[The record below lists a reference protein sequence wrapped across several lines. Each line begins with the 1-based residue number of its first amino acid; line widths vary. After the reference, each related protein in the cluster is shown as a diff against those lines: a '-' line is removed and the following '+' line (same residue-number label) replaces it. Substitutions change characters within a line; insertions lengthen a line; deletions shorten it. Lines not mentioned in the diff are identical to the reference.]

1 MKILDDI
8 RDRIKQ
14 SLGHERLLVQY
25 RLRLFAVM
33 ALVSLGIIAVL
44 GIQNSRDR
52 GWSDPGT
59 LTIWLGFLAVLIV
72 LFLLLK
78 GRHLAAG
85 HLYLGITEA
94 VIWYQLFFIEFETP
108 FTRLD
113 SLSLIFIVLVFTPFI
128 AGKRGI
134 IIHYS
139 INFAAFVGFYFHAMH
154 INMLPDVELY
164 DFFQDNGLTLIFI
177 CLFSYLLYEIT
188 EKAQE
193 HLLDANLQ
201 LKDSNLEIAATNE
214 ELRATMEELEAT
226 MEELEA
232 SNEELIDSQSRLE
245 KNERRLTMILENLP
259 QPLLYMRKN
268 SVRYV
273 NTPFLKLTGR
283 TSEEMR
289 ESGSFLSLLLD
300 DATLLSN
307 LEIEFNRSLR
317 GATPGT
323 IITLP
328 SFRTTSSRGE
338 LREVELQATVLDE
351 GFIILL
357 NDITEVQQSRQF
369 MVNTEKLM
377 TIGGLAAGVAHEIN
391 NPLGIITQ
399 GITAT
404 MKRIDPEKNANISVA
419 ETIGIDLDLVNAYCK
434 ERGILNYLEG
444 IQNSA
449 RRASEIITGM
459 LQFSRMSDDTREEID
474 IHALLEESISM
485 ASRDFDLKK
494 KYDFRMIDVL
504 RDYRAGD
511 SHVQCTPTE
520 IEQVFLNLLK
530 NSAQA
535 LSETAELRQPVIQI
549 HTSTEE
555 QNVII
560 RVEDNGPGIPPESM
574 DQIFEPFF
582 TTKKSEEGTG
592 LGLYVSRHIIV
603 NKHRGDIR
611 IEQRDGEGVR
621 FIITLPKNPD

>member
-1 MKILDDI
+1 MSVLPNI
-8 RDRIKQ
+8 RTQIKE
-14 SLGHERLLVQY
+14 SLSHERLLVQY

-44 GIQNSRDR
+44 GIQNGLDR

-59 LTIWLGFLAVLIV
+59 LTIWLGFLAVIIV
-72 LFLLLK
+72 LYLLLS
-78 GRHLAAG
+78 GRHLTAG
-85 HLYLGITEA
+85 HLYLTITAA
-94 VIWYQLFFIEFETP
+94 VIWHQLYFIEFESP

-113 SLSLIFIVLVFTPFI
+113 SISLIFIVLVFTPFI
-128 AGKRGI
+128 AGRKGI

-139 INFAAFVGFYFHAMH
+139 ANLAAFAGFYFHTMNL
-154 INMLPDVELY
+154 NMLSDLELGDY
-164 DFFQDNGLTLIFI
+164 FQDNALTLVFI

-201 LKDSNLEIAATNE
+201 LNDSNQEIASTNE
-214 ELRATMEELEAT
+214 ELKSTMEELEAA

-232 SNEELIDSQSRLE
+232 SNEELIDSQGRLE
-245 KNERRLTMILENLP
+245 KNEQRLTMILENLP

-273 NTPFLKLTGR
+273 NTPFLKLTGLN
-283 TSEEMR
+283 SEEVNKT
-289 ESGSFLSLLLD
+289 GSFLSLLLD
-300 DATLLSN
+300 DDTLLSN

-317 GATPGT
+317 GVGPGT

-328 SFRTTSSRGE
+328 AFRTSSSRGE
-338 LREVELQATVLDE
+338 EREVELQATVLDE
-351 GFIILL
+351 GLIILL
-357 NDITEVQQSRQF
+357 NDITEIQQSRQL
-369 MVNTEKLM
+369 MINTEKLM

-404 MKRIDPEKNANISVA
+404 MKRIDPENEANVSLA
-419 ETIGIDLDLVNAYCK
+419 KAMGLDLDLLNAYC
-434 ERGILNYLEG
+434 RDRDILKYLEG
-444 IQNSA
+444 IQDSA

-459 LQFSRMSDDTREEID
+459 LQFSRMSDDSLVATD
-474 IHALLEESISM
+474 IHVLLEESISM

-504 RDYRAGD
+504 RDYRAKKPL
-511 SHVQCTPTE
+511 VQCNPTE

-530 NSAQA
+530 NSAHA
-535 LSETAELRQPVIQI
+535 LSETAELRSPEIQI
-549 HTSTEE
+549 QTRSEE
-555 QNVII
+555 QNII
-560 RVEDNGPGIPPESM
+560 IHVEDNGPGISSDLM
-574 DQIFEPFF
+574 NQIFEPFF
-582 TTKKSEEGTG
+582 TTKIPEEGTG
-592 LGLYVSRHIIV
+592 LGLYVSRHIII

-611 IEQRDGEGVR
+611 VESKDGEGVR
-621 FIITLPKNPD
+621 FIITLPRNL